1 MPGPKTAADAL
12 AWIQDAV
19 ANSRYIVDPHFTDQA
34 EARSFSVN
42 DAKKIIATATACI
55 PYPDGPN
62 LAGGTGWRVVGIA
75 LDGSSAKVG
84 VEAYRDHLGRWA
96 ILITIMD
103 GE

>member
-1 MPGPKTAADAL
+1 MPGPQNSTEAL
-12 AWIQDAV
+12 PWIQEAV
-19 ANSRYIVDPHFTDQA
+19 AKNRYILDQHFIDQA
-34 EARSFSVN
+34 DARSFSVH

-84 VEAYRDHLGRWA
+84 VEAYKDHLGQWA